1 MFAIYHSCNLVF
13 LSSLF
18 VLHLNITCMVWVL
31 TSSKEIPIKLSPIS
45 FLPNFKTVV
54 VVNLNLHF
62 DERILREASLI
73 ELNLNFSPSP
83 RKEVFYFYV
92 TCFIAFFVLNK
103 TVSRNFRQLPRA
115 CWDEWVWNRRGEGE
129 REGGWVEGSLHKNNT
144 WYELQPPG

>member
-1 MFAIYHSCNLVF
+1 M
-13 LSSLF
+13 
-18 VLHLNITCMVWVL
+18 L

-45 FLPNFKTVV
+45 FLPNFKTAV

-115 CWDEWVWNRRGEGE
+115 C
-129 REGGWVEGSLHKNNT
+129 
-144 WYELQPPG
+144 